1 MMKLIAGRK
10 TLASPVRALLD
21 YFKSDLPV
29 SGQMAF
35 ITHLSEFLFELCHL
49 GFCYLSTLN
58 FWRGALIAQS

>member
-21 YFKSDLPV
+21 YFKNDLPV

-49 GFCYLSTLN
+49 GFCNLSTLD
-58 FWRGALIAQS
+58 FWRRALIAHS